1 MHIDWF
7 VFVAQ
12 IVNFLI
18 LVYLLKRFLY
28 GRIVQAMDKRE
39 NMIVSRFEEAERL
52 RKEAETQ
59 AALYEE
65 KNRILAE
72 KQEELLNQMV
82 QAAEA
87 KKKELLEKARQDVD
101 ALKARWQETIK
112 REKESF
118 LQDLSQ
124 RVGKQTYLVARRIL
138 SSMADEELEEKIGR
152 VFLRRLKELGEEEKK
167 NLEESIKQANG
178 RIVIQSAFPL
188 SQAIKEEIRTFFSL
202 WPQGIVPE
210 LKFETVEDAIAGI
223 ELRTHGYKLA
233 WSIGDYLENL
243 EETFM
248 HALMEEARIRA

>member
-7 VFVAQ
+7 VFLAQ

-28 GRIVQAMDKRE
+28 GRIIQAMDRRE

-52 RKEAETQ
+52 RKEAETL
-59 AALYEE
+59 AAHYEE
-65 KNRILAE
+65 KNRLLAE

-87 KKKELLEKARQDVD
+87 KKKELLEKARADVD
-101 ALKARWQETIK
+101 AIRSRWQETLK
-112 REKESF
+112 KEKESF

-124 RVGKQTYLVARRIL
+124 RVGRQTYTLARRIL
-138 SSMADEELEEKIGR
+138 SAMADAELEEKMAK
-152 VFLRRLKELGEEEKK
+152 VFLRRLQDLSEDERKKLKEAIQQSG
-167 NLEESIKQANG
+167 G
-178 RIVIQSAFPL
+178 RIVVQSAFPL
-188 SQAIKEEIRTFFSL
+188 SPAIQAEIRAAFSDGEG
-202 WPQGIVPE
+202 GILPE
-210 LKFETVEDAIAGI
+210 VRFETLEEAIAGI

-243 EETFM
+243 EETFTR
-248 HALMEEARIRA
+248 ALLEEARVRA

>member
-7 VFVAQ
+7 VFLAQ

-28 GRIVQAMDKRE
+28 GRIVQAMDRRE

-65 KNRILAE
+65 KNRLLAE

-87 KKKELLEKARQDVD
+87 KKKELLEKARADVD
-101 ALKARWQETIK
+101 AIRMRWQETLRK
-112 REKESF
+112 EKESF

-124 RVGKQTYLVARRIL
+124 RVGRQTYGVARRIL
-138 SSMADEELEEKIGR
+138 AAMADEDLEERMAK
-152 VFLRRLKELGEEEKK
+152 VFIRKLKELGEDEKQR
-167 NLEESIKQANG
+167 LHEAIKQSGG

-188 SQAIKEEIRTFFSL
+188 APAVQEEIRGVFMNGNLGLT
-202 WPQGIVPE
+202 PDIR
-210 LKFETVEDAIAGI
+210 FEILEEAVAGI

-243 EETFM
+243 EETFTR
-248 HALMEEARIRA
+248 ALMEEAHVRA